1 MLVLKIGQKFLH
13 WVQARCVSRLVKL
26 LSASALLHEIDLPI
40 DSRHNTRTTAGCT
53 ETDGM
58 NFSRRGLDM
67 LTAAVQAKQIDA
79 VLVKDLLCAGRAES
93 IPDAIIVCL
102 MNDLSRFVT
111 KDLCTHSYLR
121 SVWFNLSKT
130 FFEGMGNATVTLGCL
145 IGASTVFSLGLTKI
159 SGTVSA
165 IIVSLI
171 FCA

>member
-13 WVQARCVSRLVKL
+13 WVQARCVSRLVKF

-40 DSRHNTRTTAGCT
+40 DSRHHTRTTAGCT

-93 IPDAIIVCL
+93 IPGAIIVCL
-102 MNDLSRFVT
+102 MNDLSRFVHPFIPA
-111 KDLCTHSYLR
+111 KCM
-121 SVWFNLSKT
+121 VQ
-130 FFEGMGNATVTLGCL
+130 
-145 IGASTVFSLGLTKI
+145 SLENFL
-159 SGTVSA
+159 
-165 IIVSLI
+165 
-171 FCA
+171 